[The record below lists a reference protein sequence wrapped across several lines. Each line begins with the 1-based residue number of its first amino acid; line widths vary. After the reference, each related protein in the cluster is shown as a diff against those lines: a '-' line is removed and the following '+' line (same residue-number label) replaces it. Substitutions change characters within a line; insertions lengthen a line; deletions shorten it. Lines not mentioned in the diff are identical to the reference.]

1 MTILKLTI
9 FILWTLL
16 VLTGMGYIIRRLYK
30 GLKTFHGYKSDE
42 MTGRILDTADSLGV
56 NTQGVRKLIEV
67 TIGEKIRDLGI
78 IETRTY
84 GRAEIKYSAHISKVG
99 EEKKVVL
106 IIHDDAMKPTLIDFS
121 KDREE
126 YHIPIGRE
134 AAHVLSN
141 ILEHDEEHFL
151 RTAAEC
157 ESRLEMKQMIEK
169 DPVAKTKNT
178 ILRWFAFLPLKE
190 FGRIEAIHKEV
201 ALTGRKRI
209 QYLLDIGA
217 YIGKESDEIILVL
230 RFDMKYSETG
240 APGRLHHILYYPFG
254 AQGRDNL
261 RKVLAGK
268 SIA

>member
-1 MTILKLTI
+1 MTILKLTL

-16 VLTGMGYIIRRLYK
+16 VLTAMGYIIRIFYK

-42 MTGRILDTADSLGV
+42 MTGRILGTADSLGV
-56 NTQGVRKLIEV
+56 STQGIRKLMEV

-84 GRAEIKYSAHISKVG
+84 GRAEIKYSAHISQVG

-106 IIHDDAMKPTLIDFS
+106 VIHDEAIKPTLIDFS
-121 KDREE
+121 RDRGE

-134 AAHVLSN
+134 AAYALSN
-141 ILEHDEEHFL
+141 ILDRDEEYFL

-169 DPVAKTKNT
+169 DPVEKAKNT

-190 FGRIEAIHKEV
+190 FGRIEEIYKEV
-201 ALTGRKRI
+201 ALTDRKQI
-209 QYLLDIGA
+209 QYHLDIGA
-217 YIGKESDEIILVL
+217 YTGKESDEIIFVL

-240 APGRLHHILYYPFG
+240 APGRLRSILYYPFG
-254 AQGRDNL
+254 AQGRENL
-261 RKVLAGK
+261 RKMLAGK